1 MKSLSTFWVVN
12 NIAKKNAGF
21 GCCIAFCQTGA
32 LRWGLTSALLHLG
45 GARLGHLD
53 GALALGVEQRP
64 LQGS

>member
-1 MKSLSTFWVVN
+1 MLH
-12 NIAKKNAGF
+12 
-21 GCCIAFCQTGA
+21 CCLPDRGAA

-64 LQGS
+64 FKGS